1 MDDWKLATCVL
12 DDALLDDKVDNPV
25 FDSWELDH
33 VLLVDDGPEELNNRV
48 DEEVVVGKFPDDEV
62 LGDWEMES
70 IVLEEL
76 NDN

>member
-33 VLLVDDGPEELNNRV
+33 VLLVDDGPEELNN
-48 DEEVVVGKFPDDEV
+48 
-62 LGDWEMES
+62 
-70 IVLEEL
+70 
-76 NDN
+76 